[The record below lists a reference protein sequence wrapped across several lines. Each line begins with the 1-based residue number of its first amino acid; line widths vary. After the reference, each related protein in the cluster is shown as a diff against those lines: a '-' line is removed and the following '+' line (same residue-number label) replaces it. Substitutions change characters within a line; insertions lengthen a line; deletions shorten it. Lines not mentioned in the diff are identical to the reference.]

1 MSLFF
6 REQPTRRDWTEPP
19 PIPLNS
25 EVGRFGASRTVNL
38 SSTESSMQKIAV
50 AASVNLLANIVSML
64 PLKTYSGS
72 GDVARQIS
80 TPKWML
86 DLAGDGHGTP
96 DWLKQVIYSG
106 GLRGNVYG
114 VVAERDPNS
123 GAPRQL
129 PLQHPDDVSV
139 RRDSG
144 GRPEWYLNGTRIDS
158 SRIWHRRWLP
168 VPGSIRGA
176 SPIARHALTI
186 GTGIAAEQ
194 FGAQFFTDG
203 GHPTALFQNTKQKLD
218 PTQTATIKARIR
230 SVLSGNRE
238 PLVLGSDWDYKPLQV
253 SPNESQFLQTNG
265 YTSAECARIFGP
277 GMPEMLGYETG
288 GSMTYA
294 NIEQRGLDLL
304 TFTLD
309 PWLVWVEGMLS
320 DLLPRPQY
328 VKFER
333 KALARTDLLT
343 RFRAHEIAL
352 RNEFEVVNEVRALE
366 EMSPVDWGNEPTATK
381 TTPPVTVQM
390 ED

>member
-6 REQPTRRDWTEPP
+6 REQSRRDWTEPP

-64 PLKTYSGS
+64 PLKSYSGS

-114 VVAERDPNS
+114 LVAERDPNS

-139 RRDSG
+139 RRDSD
-144 GRPEWYLNGTRIDS
+144 GRAEWYVNGTRVDS

-186 GTGIAAEQ
+186 GTGLAAEQ

-238 PLVLGSDWDYKPLQV
+238 PLVLGADWDYKPLQV
-253 SPNESQFLQTNG
+253 APNESQFLETNS

-328 VKFER
+328 VRFER

-352 RNEFEVVNEVRALE
+352 RNDFETVNEVRGLE
-366 EMSPVDWGNEPTATK
+366 EMAPVEWGDEPTKTK
-381 TTPPVTVQM
+381 TEPALPVRV

>member
-6 REQPTRRDWTEPP
+6 REQQRRTWTEPP

-25 EVGRFGASRTVNL
+25 ERGAFIGRRGVNL
-38 SSTESSMQKIAV
+38 STTEASMQKVAV
-50 AASVNLLANIVSML
+50 AASVNLLANIVAML
-64 PLKTYSGS
+64 PLKTYSG
-72 GDVARQIS
+72 GGGAPRQIS

-86 DLAGDGHGTP
+86 DISGDGYGTS

-114 VVAERDPNS
+114 LAVERDPVT
-123 GAPRQL
+123 AKPRQL
-129 PLQHPDDVSV
+129 ALQHPDDVDV
-139 RRDSG
+139 RRDPE
-144 GRPEWYLNGTRIDS
+144 GRPEWYINGRKTDP
-158 SRIWHRRWLP
+158 SRIWHRRWYP

-176 SPIARHALTI
+176 SPVARHALTI
-186 GTGIAAEQ
+186 GLGLASER
-194 FGAQFFTDG
+194 FGAEFFNDG
-203 GHPTALFQNTKQKLD
+203 GHPTALFQNTKSTIDGDQ
-218 PTQTATIKARIR
+218 ARTIKQRITA
-230 SVLSGNRE
+230 VLSGNRE
-238 PLVLGSDWDYKPLQV
+238 PLVLGADWDYKPLQV
-253 SPNESQFLQTNG
+253 SPNESQFLESNNYTN
-265 YTSAECARIFGP
+265 AECARIFGP

-309 PWLVWVEGMLS
+309 PWLVWVESMLS
-320 DLLPRPQY
+320 DLLPQPQY

-352 RNEFEVVNEVRALE
+352 RNEWEVVNEVRALE
-366 EMSPVDWGNEPTATK
+366 EQQPVPWGDEPRASKSSPPI
-381 TTPPVTVQM
+381 PVQM
-390 ED
+390 EN

>member
-6 REQPTRRDWTEPP
+6 REQSRRDWTEPP
-19 PIPLNS
+19 PIPRNS

-38 SSTESSMQKIAV
+38 SSTEASMQKIAV

-64 PLKTYSGS
+64 PLKSYSG
-72 GDVARQIS
+72 GGGVARQIA
-80 TPKWML
+80 TPKWMV

-114 VVAERDPNS
+114 TIAERDPNS
-123 GAPRQL
+123 GLPRQL
-129 PLQHPDDVSV
+129 PLLHPDDVSV
-139 RRDSG
+139 RRGDDG
-144 GRPEWYLNGTRIDS
+144 KAEWYVNGTRVDS
-158 SRIWHRRWLP
+158 SRIWHRRWHP

-176 SPIARHALTI
+176 SPVARHALTI
-186 GTGIAAEQ
+186 GLGLAAEQ

-203 GHPTALFQNTKQKLD
+203 GHPTALFQNKEKTID
-218 PTQTATIKARIR
+218 PSQSATIKARLKA
-230 SVLSGNRE
+230 VLSGNRE
-238 PLVLGSDWDYKPLQV
+238 PMVLGSDWSYTPLQV
-253 SPNESQFLQTNG
+253 APNESQFLESNSFS
-265 YTSAECARIFGP
+265 SAECARIFGP

-320 DLLPRPQY
+320 DLLPKPQY

-352 RNEFEVVNEVRALE
+352 RNQWEVVNEVRALE
-366 EMSPVDWGNEPTATK
+366 EQAPVAWGNEPSATK
-381 TTPPVTVQM
+381 TEPPMTVQV